1 MTAPQTP
8 TPPPNLYEHAP
19 RLPEGDVLRPEQL
32 VRAEPGAAELEVGP
46 GRGGFIL
53 ERVGRFPEVGMVGL
67 EIRRKWAT
75 IVDDRLRKL
84 GLGERGRVFAEDAR
98 LALPR
103 FAAGS
108 YRRIYIHFPDPW
120 WKRRHAKR
128 RLATDDLMRELVRL
142 LGPAGELFI
151 QTDVEES
158 AQAYGEAVRSLPE
171 LEPYGD
177 APGDPLLADN
187 PYGAQSHRERRAI
200 ADGLPITRLRYRRRA

>member
-1 MTAPQTP
+1 MSASE

-19 RLPEGDVLRPEQL
+19 RLPEGTELRPEQL
-32 VRAEPGAAELEVGP
+32 VAAAPGMAELELGP

-53 ERVGRFPEVGMVGL
+53 ERVERFPEVAMIGL
-67 EIRRKWAT
+67 EIRRKWAS
-75 IVDDRLRKL
+75 IVDARLGKL
-84 GLGERGRVFAEDAR
+84 GLGARGRVFAEDAR

-108 YRRIYIHFPDPW
+108 YRRIFIHFPDPW

-128 RLATDDLMRELVRL
+128 RLATSDLMRDLVRL
-142 LGPAGELFI
+142 LGPGGELFI
-151 QTDVEES
+151 QTDVEEA
-158 AQAYGEAVRSLPE
+158 AQAYGEALRSVSE

-177 APGDPLLADN
+177 VAGSAELVDN
-187 PYGAQSHRERRAI
+187 PYGAQSHRERRAV